1 MSHDHG
7 KPMVAHGWTV
17 FAHPL
22 FLDQLESLIQKVELS
37 KQKDPVG
44 YRKKNAAKRLAAIAK
59 LAFDVIPQDPSKP
72 EYRQGGTLGEE
83 HKHWFRAKFF
93 SSIGCSS
100 GTTAQAR

>member
-44 YRKKNAAKRLAAIAK
+44 YRKKNAAKRLADTWCWP
-59 LAFDVIPQDPSKP
+59 AFWSG
-72 EYRQGGTLGEE
+72 RQT
-83 HKHWFRAKFF
+83 
-93 SSIGCSS
+93 S
-100 GTTAQAR
+100 